1 MYNNRI
7 RNIEL
12 PENLFSNLGELKTK
26 KIEIKEDPINI
37 TISSLINDYQFDTDV
52 KLTNYSDRKEYRDRI
67 DRMYE
72 DIKEIIPIDNEID
85 NILYF
90 NNYVEKGI
98 VVKPKVSSLKQFW
111 TEYRL
116 INNEK
121 TNPKFKLE
129 KNNGSNEKE
138 NYALIEE
145 KKHSLIEEN
154 NKNKINLQQEQVP
167 AKELDSLDKLFE
179 ALSVRVSE
187 INNYIEELKEM
198 RISIDKTT
206 KELQEDKVRL
216 ANERLKFDSYKEE
229 EENKINKQK
238 ENLKINFD
246 RLQTIIDDLDKKLV
260 SIDKEI

>member
-1 MYNNRI
+1 MYNNRV

-12 PENLFSNLGELKTK
+12 PENLFSNLGEIKSR
-26 KIEIKEDPINI
+26 KIEIKESPLDMPQSPL
-37 TISSLINDYQFDTDV
+37 TDEYQFDTDI
-52 KLTNYSDRKEYRDRI
+52 KLTNYSARKEYRDRI

-72 DIKEIIPIDNEID
+72 DIKEIIPIDNEVD

-98 VVKPKVSSLKQFW
+98 VVKPKISSLKQFW

-121 TNPKFKLE
+121 TSPKLQIS
-129 KNNGSNEKE
+129 NNIIPK
-138 NYALIEE
+138 EE
-145 KKHSLIEEN
+145 KIEKK
-154 NKNKINLQQEQVP
+154 KNTKAHYIKTQNEQ
-167 AKELDSLDKLFE
+167 LDSFDELFE
-179 ALSVRVSE
+179 ALSIRVSE

-198 RISIDKTT
+198 RINIDKTSKKLET
-206 KELQEDKVRL
+206 DKEKL
-216 ANERLKFDSYKEE
+216 AIERSEFNTYKQK
-229 EENKINKQK
+229 EENKINKEK

-260 SIDKEI
+260 SIDQNIN